1 MSSSERVD
9 ADATADVD
17 EMDERVEHIESYDTD
32 DGTVLYDSRNP
43 LAWIKS
49 DDMVTLKDRV

>member
-9 ADATADVD
+9 ADATA

-49 DDMVTLKDRV
+49 DGMVTLKDRV